1 MGRNILRGDTWNDLD
16 VSAGKTFK
24 VAERVNFQV
33 IASAFNVL
41 NRAYYVT
48 PDINVEDSLSS
59 AGDIFQTQQFTG
71 AQGSAAGGG
80 SYPQGL
86 GNRNI
91 QLTGKIIF

>member
-48 PDINVEDSLSS
+48 PDINVEDETEPRLATSS
-59 AGDIFQTQQFTG
+59 KPSNLQARRAVRPVVGPTRR
-71 AQGSAAGGG
+71 ASAIAT
-80 SYPQGL
+80 SS
-86 GNRNI
+86 
-91 QLTGKIIF
+91 